1 MTCIILPEENKKD
14 FSDLPEYITEGL
26 EVHFV
31 EHYQQIYKI
40 VFSAQTNWSDKQFF
54 FLFLVTLFCEPMS
67 RCHEIPVQ
75 FCEMKGEIHHQF
87 VWQMGHKD
95 VTNCVDRDRG
105 VGWQL
110 NITQKILKSDSWIMI
125 SLLRSLDH
133 FFFYLQMC
141 MLHIMMEPN
150 QY

>member
-1 MTCIILPEENKKD
+1 MN
-14 FSDLPEYITEGL
+14 
-26 EVHFV
+26 
-31 EHYQQIYKI
+31 
-40 VFSAQTNWSDKQFF
+40 
-54 FLFLVTLFCEPMS
+54 

-87 VWQMGHKD
+87 VWEMGHKD
-95 VTNCVDRDRG
+95 VTNCVDMDRG

-133 FFFYLQMC
+133 FFFLFTDVYVAYNDGTKSILAIFK
-141 MLHIMMEPN
+141 LIFEFILLLS
-150 QY
+150 